1 MPAPLARPSPR
12 RRWLRLLLAFD
23 PGLIQISTANRTAC
37 SIALALV
44 AEWVF
49 VSATH
54 ALQVPVPLH
63 APPAVAASVANQH
76 HEVLVVAMLLGGLV
90 ANLQGINGNEPTLTS
105 QLVTILYIGAAV
117 SASLTFGLAIGP
129 HRDVALVVMVVLL
142 VAGSAGRRFG
152 QRGAVTGL
160 LLFVGYFYG
169 FFLSPGL
176 GISAAGWLSAEVGL
190 ATAATMIVRLALFRP
205 SPTRDLRLAMATY
218 DARVKTVLSLAARA
232 AVSPRPR
239 TERRLW
245 QWLVRLGEAALIV
258 DARLASGTTSPAVAD
273 EIHRRTF
280 DTEVAVTNLARFAE
294 MFGRSGVPGERLTEV
309 RQTLTDLADGDLDAA
324 RSAADA
330 IRTEVGGSAPPPG
343 EQELIRWVVQH
354 RYANALDDM
363 ADALARW
370 PSNLRGIEA
379 EARSRT
385 DDAAEPA
392 FNPAVALRGGM
403 LPGSADVSAEA
414 STLPGTGV
422 RLAPYVRTAAQM
434 AVAVSVAILAGDALD
449 ARRFYW
455 AVVAALLALVGTN
468 TVAEQLRKA
477 AYRIAGTLVGVVAG
491 TALVDAIGHHSVWSL
506 VTVVVVMW
514 LGVAFMRA
522 NYALLAMAVTI
533 SLSQAY
539 LSLGEFS
546 NGLLWE
552 RLAETAVGA
561 AAAML
566 TVVVVVPLR
575 TRRVLNVALARLVES
590 VADLAGAA
598 VGVLAAGGRRDTAE
612 DSGSRR
618 AVGTDV
624 TSGVTSGATGDAA
637 VGAPGKGDPANDLRA
652 ASRAVDGAFQALVA
666 TAQPLRLVGWTESAD
681 RVSTQVRAATAARHY
696 ARNLVVDAQR
706 SWEVDPRLLDAGRR
720 VLCQSAQRLAAH
732 LRGQEADAEPTF
744 LRAAS
749 LFAEADRSKDGWES
763 YGAEMMVAGD
773 FARPTELETAG
784 GGIGGSGRNH
794 ATDDRHGG
802 GPPLAI
808 RDLVLLDGAL
818 AALAASSGLTVE
830 RLTPAQ
836 VVAEGLGEST
846 GGATID
852 D

>member
-1 MPAPLARPSPR
+1 MTAPLGGSSAF
-12 RRWLRLLLAFD
+12 RRWLRPLLAFD
-23 PGLIQISTANRTAC
+23 PGLTQLSTANRSAC
-37 SIALALV
+37 SLAVALV
-44 AEWVF
+44 AEWIF

-63 APPAVAASVANQH
+63 ASLAVAASVANQH
-76 HEVLVVAMLLGGLV
+76 HEMLVVAMLLGGLV
-90 ANLQGINGNEPTLTS
+90 ANLQGINGNEPALRS

-129 HRDVALVVMVVLL
+129 NRDVALVVMVALL

-169 FFLSPGL
+169 FFLSPEL

-190 ATAATMIVRLALFRP
+190 ATAATVVVRLALFRP
-205 SPTRDLRLAMATY
+205 SPTRNLRLAMATF
-218 DARVKTVLSLAARA
+218 DARVKTVLSLAAKATVR
-232 AVSPRPR
+232 PDPR
-239 TERRLW
+239 TQRRLR

-280 DTEVAVTNLARFAE
+280 DTEVAVTNLARFAA
-294 MFGRSGVPGERLTEV
+294 MFGTSGMPGERLAEL
-309 RQTLTDLADGDLDAA
+309 RQTLIDLADGDLDAA
-324 RSAADA
+324 RRAAVA
-330 IRTEVGGSAPPPG
+330 IRTEVGGSAPPTG
-343 EQELIRWVVQH
+343 ERELIGWVLQH

-370 PSNLRGIEA
+370 PSDLTRIGTEA
-379 EARSRT
+379 GRRT
-385 DDAAEPA
+385 DEAAELA

-403 LPGSADVSAEA
+403 LPGSVDVSAEA

-449 ARRFYW
+449 AGRFYW

-514 LGVAFMRA
+514 FGVAFMRA

-566 TVVVVVPLR
+566 TVVVVLPLR
-575 TRRVLNVALARLVES
+575 TRRVLDVALARLVES
-590 VADLAGAA
+590 VADLAGEA
-598 VGVLAAGGRRDTAE
+598 VGVLAGGGGSGSAGGGG
-612 DSGSRR
+612 SGDP
-618 AVGTDV
+618 AG
-624 TSGVTSGATGDAA
+624 GGMASGATG
-637 VGAPGKGDPANDLRA
+637 GGPASTGFASTGPTSDLRA
-652 ASRAVDGAFQALVA
+652 ASRAVDAAFQALVA

-681 RVSTQVRAATAARHY
+681 RVSTQVAAATAARHY
-696 ARNLVVDAQR
+696 ARNLVADAQR
-706 SWEVDPRLLDAGRR
+706 SWEVDPTLLDAGRR
-720 VLCQSAQRLAAH
+720 VLCQSAQRLAAR
-732 LRGQEADAEPTF
+732 LRGQDAEPTF

-749 LFAEADRSKDGWES
+749 LFAEADRSAEKLES
-763 YGAEMMVAGD
+763 YGTGVMDAGG
-773 FARPTELETAG
+773 AGPTELETADG
-784 GGIGGSGRNH
+784 GFGAGASARNH
-794 ATDDRHGG
+794 PTADRDRG

-808 RDLVLLDGAL
+808 RDLVLLDSAL
-818 AALAASSGLTVE
+818 AALAASSGMTVE
-830 RLTPAQ
+830 RLTPEQ
-836 VVAEGLGEST
+836 VVAEGLGGFT
-846 GGATID
+846 GGAKIAN
-852 D
+852 